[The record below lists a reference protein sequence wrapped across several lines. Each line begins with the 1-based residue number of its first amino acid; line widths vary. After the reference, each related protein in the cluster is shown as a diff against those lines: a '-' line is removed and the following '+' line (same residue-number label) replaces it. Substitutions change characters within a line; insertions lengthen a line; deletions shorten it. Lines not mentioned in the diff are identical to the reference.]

1 MLLRL
6 YTFYTISNKIYT
18 EKIIFCLKI
27 DNFNRNQLQYS
38 RQSKSN
44 DFYSYFNIIVI
55 IRPLIF
61 RMTGL
66 WVVLLTY
73 SDPVPC
79 KCAPNPDIWQESC
92 LCIIWLSNLGSN
104 KFVQNRV
111 LYISKNKFQKGPKFS
126 YVLCKQSSES
136 FEVRMV
142 KFALYLHFNNK
153 FLKWTTFFNYHVWV
167 FDEIFRK
174 TEIMLIILSVN
185 IYSFSR

>member
-1 MLLRL
+1 MKLWAIYIFDFYSYFYIGVWCQKIHIQMLLRL

-79 KCAPNPDIWQESC
+79 KCAPNPDIQQIKIQKHLTRIMS
-92 LCIIWLSNLGSN
+92 LHNLA
-104 KFVQNRV
+104 
-111 LYISKNKFQKGPKFS
+111 
-126 YVLCKQSSES
+126 
-136 FEVRMV
+136 FE
-142 KFALYLHFNNK
+142 
-153 FLKWTTFFNYHVWV
+153 
-167 FDEIFRK
+167 FR
-174 TEIMLIILSVN
+174 E
-185 IYSFSR
+185 